1 VQIFPTMRYAQI
13 HQQRA
18 VFDIREYISKIIIL
32 IIQTVSMC
40 IHASFTHRL
49 LVFGKKIKSLISGG
63 ISKFPK
69 LIVFGQILAILGGFG
84 QIWTDSAALLI
95 ANCMLFDG
103 KTLTP
108 HNSKIGNPKIT
119 CCNSLESYD
128 PYLLPQKVPENS
140 HEFAVHSNMPKIQ
153 KAIFGH

>member
-1 VQIFPTMRYAQI
+1 MRYAQI

-69 LIVFGQILAILGGFG
+69 LIVFGQFWQFWVVLGRFG
-84 QIWTDSAALLI
+84 QILL
-95 ANCMLFDG
+95 
-103 KTLTP
+103 
-108 HNSKIGNPKIT
+108 H
-119 CCNSLESYD
+119 Y
-128 PYLLPQKVPENS
+128 
-140 HEFAVHSNMPKIQ
+140 
-153 KAIFGH
+153 